1 MPSIVNSNAQEI
13 VFEHELQD
21 SSDYERLDTETASAL
36 KRNKSLKTDFLNID
50 QELEALFRAY
60 ANEDFEDGMESEF
73 ISEFVSCIQK
83 YGTQAVEAVKRI
95 ILAQNVKPHMTFE
108 ALRWLGRINHP
119 ESYRSRLLFMEM
131 CLGNPL
137 RLVRDGA
144 ALGLASMK
152 DAHAIPYLR
161 KAIAQEKTQDLRKDL
176 ETVLSRLEKLS
187 NATIPVDDK

>member
-1 MPSIVNSNAQEI
+1 
-13 VFEHELQD
+13 
-21 SSDYERLDTETASAL
+21 LDTETASAL

-73 ISEFVSCIQK
+73 ISEFVSRIQK
-83 YGTQAVEAVKRI
+83 YGNQAVEAVKRI
-95 ILAQNVKPHMTFE
+95 ILAETVKPHMAFE

-161 KAIAQEKTQDLRKDL
+161 KAIAQEKTQDLGKDL

-187 NATIPVDDK
+187 NATKYLMRYKKDTWICTKSTNH